1 MKRNFLKFT
10 TYFLL
15 LAVFLISAVESHAQ
29 SNKDLK
35 KNLKDAKKLTK
46 EAKNSFEKK
55 DYKTAVNKF
64 AQATLLTPN
73 DAETRFWKG
82 RAHYELKE
90 FDQSLGEFD
99 AALSQGYNP
108 PLDVYKLRWRVNFE
122 RKNFDAALDDAQ
134 KVLQSEPS
142 NLQLN
147 QAVGEIH
154 LAKNSHNEAVAA
166 FQKILQSDSNNA
178 DAYYYLA
185 SAYQKLGDYK
195 NQRLNASEAIK
206 RNTTFLS
213 ESYFIIGDAA
223 QKSKNYN
230 EAIEAYRKTLNAKPD
245 YYPVYHNLADIY
257 RIQNQFEEA
266 IEIAK
271 KGTTIYPNDASLLV
285 DLSRYYSLADR
296 SALSIGVAQQAVR
309 LMPDKVISH
318 SGLCRAYYEDK
329 QFQSALQACS
339 DALKLNP
346 NDGEANVYLGFTHLS
361 LDQTDKANEYFVK
374 AVNGLKDYTQ
384 KNPDYTDGF
393 YLLGNAYYYA
403 KQPEKAIEAYNR
415 SLQLYPQFA
424 KARFNLGLAYFVNG
438 NKTAAREQYNALL
451 KQDKDLAA
459 MLKQTLDRQSEK

>member
-1 MKRNFLKFT
+1 MLTAFSASFREVNAQTEKDRLK
-10 TYFLL
+10 
-15 LAVFLISAVESHAQ
+15 AAQ
-29 SNKDLK
+29 KDEK
-35 KNLKDAKKLTK
+35 KAGELVK
-46 EAKNSFEKK
+46 EAEKSFNKK
-55 DYKTAVNKF
+55 DYKTALDKYDK
-64 AQATLLTPN
+64 AILLAPN
-73 DAETRFWKG
+73 DAGAHFWKG
-82 RAHYELKE
+82 RAHYELQE

-99 AALSQGYNP
+99 TALSQGYNP
-108 PLDVYKLRWRVNFE
+108 PLEVYKLRWRLNFD

-134 KVLQSEPS
+134 KVLQLEPS
-142 NLQLN
+142 NLPVN
-147 QAVGEIH
+147 QGIGEIH
-154 LAKNSHNEAVAA
+154 LAKNSHKEAVAA
-166 FQKILQSDSNNA
+166 FQKILQLDSNNA

-195 NQRLNASEAIK
+195 NQRLNALEAIK
-206 RNTTFLS
+206 RNTKFLS
-213 ESYFIIGDAA
+213 ESHFIVGDAA

-230 EAIEAYRKTLNAKPD
+230 EAIEAYRKTLNANPD
-245 YYPVYHNLADIY
+245 YYTVYHNLADIY

-271 KGTTIYPNDASLLV
+271 KGTIIYPNDANLLV

-296 SALSIGVAQQAVR
+296 SALSISAAQQAVR
-309 LMPDKVISH
+309 LMPDKVVSH
-318 SGLCRAYYEDK
+318 SSLCRAYYEDK

-339 DALKLNP
+339 NALKLNP

-361 LDQTDKANEYFVK
+361 LDQTDKANEYFAR
-374 AVNGLKDYTQ
+374 AVNGMKDYTQ

-403 KQPEKAIEAYNR
+403 KQPEKAIEAYSR

-459 MLKQTLDRQSEK
+459 MLKQTLDKQSEK